1 MKKEKTNSIKVLI
14 IILIY
19 RILLDITI
27 ATVIKDKFTYAL
39 GTIEFSVNRFF
50 ISTIILLLFSK
61 GISKLIN
68 NYSIANSMVLVLF
81 FIYYIPSWVFF
92 SWYNEVP
99 NKYAIALLIHSSLLM
114 LFNNI
119 IPKFKISIKRNK
131 ISDFQFNIIVWTIIL
146 SAIFVTG
153 YYNGFNLHFSLDDV
167 YELRAE
173 MLNASL
179 PTIVR
184 YIQPIGRYINT
195 IFYYILFR

>member
-1 MKKEKTNSIKVLI
+1 MKKEKINSIKSLI

-27 ATVIKDKFTYAL
+27 ATIIKDKFTYAL
-39 GTIEFSVNRFF
+39 GNIDFSVNRFI
-50 ISTIILLLFSK
+50 ISTIIILLFSK
-61 GISKLIN
+61 SISKLIN

-81 FIYYIPSWVFF
+81 FFYYIPSWVFF
-92 SWYNEVP
+92 SWYSEVP
-99 NKYAIALLIHSSLLM
+99 NKYLIALLIHSVLLFF
-114 LFNNI
+114 FNNV
-119 IPKFKISIKRNK
+119 IPKLKISIKRNK
-131 ISDFQFNIIVWTIIL
+131 ISDFQFNIIVWSIIL
-146 SAIFVTG
+146 SAIAITG
-153 YYNGFNLHFSLDDV
+153 YYNGFSLHFSLDDV

-195 IFYYILFR
+195 IFYYIFFR